1 MGHARALIPVD
12 DPEVQLALYEQ
23 ILAQGLSVRNVE
35 EMVRNIAE
43 GIQPE
48 LPEKKKSDR
57 KPILPEEFK
66 LLKDH
71 LSRYF
76 NTKVQLTCNE
86 KGKAVLFALVPGLGQ
101 IYNRKYWKLPI
112 VYGGLMGCMYA
123 VTWNNKNYKD
133 YSTAYKDIMYDAAK
147 NLENPDAWSKSWQ
160 DLTSMAPEDAINNSN
175 FKDQLK
181 RQKDYF
187 RRYRDLSIIIT
198 VGVYALSIVDAYV
211 DAQLFDFDISP
222 DLSLHLEPVV
232 SPKTSVTPRT
242 YGLNCSLKF

>member
-1 MGHARALIPVD
+1 
-12 DPEVQLALYEQ
+12 
-23 ILAQGLSVRNVE
+23 
-35 EMVRNIAE
+35 
-43 GIQPE
+43 
-48 LPEKKKSDR
+48 
-57 KPILPEEFK
+57 
-66 LLKDH
+66 
-71 LSRYF
+71 
-76 NTKVQLTCNE
+76 
-86 KGKAVLFALVPGLGQ
+86 
-101 IYNRKYWKLPI
+101 
-112 VYGGLMGCMYA
+112 MYA

-211 DAQLFDFDISP
+211 RKAWMRTWIVCSVLGMCNISQK
-222 DLSLHLEPVV
+222 E
-232 SPKTSVTPRT
+232 RT
-242 YGLNCSLKF
+242 FAMMTTRMSISRIRSISTACLGFPA